1 MIHRLSGPNS
11 SWKINKYTNPTIS
24 CHHLAWQTLQGGGYQ
39 IPSQQMFQR
48 YGYLSPQMRVSI
60 KWLACLKC
68 KLLNY
73 LICFHSVSE
82 RKLSSVR
89 ESRSCAH
96 PCGLQDS
103 NQLWRHKSE
112 TLPGKLAPLHPQHA
126 SEFQGKKHSLS
137 VCGYPFDRKKE
148 KHNRFIFRLKER
160 RMSQTCFSFFY
171 SCIC

>member
-48 YGYLSPQMRVSI
+48 YSYLSPQMRVSV
-60 KWLACLKC
+60 KWLASLKC

-103 NQLWRHKSE
+103 NQLWRHKSG
-112 TLPGKLAPLHPQHA
+112 TLPGKLAPPTCIWVP
-126 SEFQGKKHSLS
+126 GKETLSFGLWISLWQKK
-137 VCGYPFDRKKE
+137 RKTQQV
-148 KHNRFIFRLKER
+148 HF
-160 RMSQTCFSFFY
+160 
-171 SCIC
+171 